1 MKKASSLWYIN
12 EVVDK
17 LRDKEDSDYYI
28 QSLKRHVLNIR
39 NYLNNNI
46 SDFKDTGRGLL
57 PVLPDRLPVSV
68 LMRDRR
74 DSFSVLPSEE
84 PYRFVISP
92 TTMCPA
98 SGYRQV
104 LPFFC

>member
-12 EVVDK
+12 EAVDK

-46 SDFKDTGRGLL
+46 SDFKDTGRELL
-57 PVLPDRLPVSV
+57 PVFPDRLPGD
-68 LMRDRR
+68 RDFLAACIENTGESLLEKGKLLK
-74 DSFSVLPSEE
+74 DLLSISVLPAILNSW
-84 PYRFVISP
+84 II
-92 TTMCPA
+92 M
-98 SGYRQV
+98 
-104 LPFFC
+104 